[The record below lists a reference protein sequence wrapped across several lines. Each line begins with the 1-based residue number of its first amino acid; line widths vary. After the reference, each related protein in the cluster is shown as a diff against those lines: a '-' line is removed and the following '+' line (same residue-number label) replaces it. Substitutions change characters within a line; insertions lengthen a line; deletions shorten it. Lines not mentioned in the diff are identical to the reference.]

1 MNIFILLYVPSLH
14 IQKERKAAKML
25 FKGKKGAE
33 LATNIGKRSKT
44 FVPGAELGKTPSS
57 KDKEREEAIRVRLL
71 NKPVR
76 SA

>member
-1 MNIFILLYVPSLH
+1 
-14 IQKERKAAKML
+14 ML